1 MEMDSWLGVTVP
13 DSRIDLNQSFT
24 FSFER
29 DWKERDVFH
38 WLKTT
43 FAVTWISSGI
53 YLIIIF
59 PLRKYMENRR
69 PFDLRRGMVL
79 WSATLAIFSIIGT
92 ARTAP
97 ERWYTVSNFGWSH
110 SVCNIELYTGPIALW
125 YGLFITSKIY
135 EFGDTIFIILRK
147 QKLIFLH
154 WYHHVTVLIFSW
166 YLCSDVQIFARWFLV
181 MNYFVHAVMYSYYTL
196 RALKIRVPKMV
207 AMLVTVLQILQVIQL
222 FRKCI
227 PFLLTSIDFHFVF
240 SLALTPTN
248 IFSFFRFLKCSEDL
262 SPFCRTTDT
271 TVLDFW

>member
-1 MEMDSWLGVTVP
+1 MTRILFCFESQRLARMDSWLGVTVP
-13 DSRIDLNQSFT
+13 DSRIDLNQSLT

-29 DWKERDVFH
+29 DWKERDVYF
-38 WLKTT
+38 WLKRT
-43 FAVTWISSGI
+43 FPVTWISSGI

-97 ERWYTVSNFGWSH
+97 ERWYTITNYGWSH
-110 SVCNIELYTGPIALW
+110 SVCNNELYTGPIALW

-166 YLCSDVQIFARWFLV
+166 YVCSDVQIFGRWFLV

-196 RALKIRVPKMV
+196 RALKIRVPKLV
-207 AMLVTVLQILQVIQL
+207 AMSVTVLQTFQVMPFEFFCVIIFL
-222 FRKCI
+222 SRLTSFRKKFCFI
-227 PFLLTSIDFHFVF
+227 WADFKQEHSV
-240 SLALTPTN
+240 S
-248 IFSFFRFLKCSEDL
+248 SS
-262 SPFCRTTDT
+262 
-271 TVLDFW
+271 VQ